1 MDSESVKEF
10 VERIAQEMREKEG
23 LVGQFTLDLEKEG
36 ITITRRKG
44 NSFRAEWAGVSVD
57 VSAHEDTPIALGTE
71 GKGWWAVMHSFVEE
85 MIRRDEETDP
95 VRVGWGVVL
104 ILGGPKSGYWW
115 IAGKDFYDVFT
126 RPPDSAGKYN
136 VSISVEEAPKL
147 AHPFRSVRD
156 FPEVSGLARR

>member
-1 MDSESVKEF
+1 MDSESPKEF
-10 VERIAQEMREKEG
+10 MKWIGQEMWKEQG
-23 LVGQFTLDLEKEG
+23 LVGQLKLELEQGG
-36 ITITRRKG
+36 ITIAEEKD

-57 VSAHEDTPIALGTE
+57 VSAHEDTPVALGTE
-71 GKGWWAVMHSFVEE
+71 DKGWWAVTHSFVEE

-104 ILGGPKSGYWW
+104 ILGGLKSGSWW

-136 VSISVEEAPKL
+136 VSFRAEEVPKL

-156 FPEVSGLARR
+156 FQKVSGLAHW